1 MCGRKDLS
9 KDLKY
14 KMQKKDAW
22 VGLCGLKSLHLTK
35 EGIIILGVH
44 ILNRKSFR
52 TMQNFAH
59 QSNICNVI
67 TYFKGDALSVEGKIF
82 LNTFLNIYK
91 FIKLFQ
97 Y

>member
-1 MCGRKDLS
+1 
-9 KDLKY
+9 
-14 KMQKKDAW
+14 
-22 VGLCGLKSLHLTK
+22 
-35 EGIIILGVH
+35 
-44 ILNRKSFR
+44 
-52 TMQNFAH
+52 MQNFAH